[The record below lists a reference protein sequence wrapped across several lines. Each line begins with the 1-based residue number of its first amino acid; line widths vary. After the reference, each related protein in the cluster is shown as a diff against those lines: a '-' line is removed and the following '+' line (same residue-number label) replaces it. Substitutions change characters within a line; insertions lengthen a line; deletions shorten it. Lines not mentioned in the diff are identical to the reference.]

1 LVSNKKQVILKIEKY
16 IIGNIKE
23 LRLELS
29 GKLNGT
35 EDISIINSEKRK
47 IGDFI
52 SHGEKQLLANLNS
65 HEYKKLNE
73 YINGLKSTIVDT
85 YTDNKKNIR
94 LPQLIERIDELV
106 QYNFAFKEW
115 FNNNGYFTPDTPK
128 INMTKENKY
137 FDICEKI
144 SPNELSKRYSSKG
157 ESYNPL
163 KILQSHTKDKHWEDI
178 IIEFYELEEIT
189 IQINDYKGDFNVQ
202 TLGFS
207 DKRKH
212 DVKNNANKA
221 WYILL
226 DMAVTMDKIGGVKIN
241 DPKIANSISNMN
253 IKNLKDHLKSVFLIQ
268 SNPFKRENNILQ
280 PNFNL
285 RYKIPVGNLTDN
297 IDQYLE

>member
-1 LVSNKKQVILKIEKY
+1 MASNEKQVIFKTKKT

-23 LRLELS
+23 LRIELN
-29 GKLNGT
+29 GKLNGA
-35 EDISIINSEKRK
+35 EDISIINTEKEKIGIFLAYGEKR
-47 IGDFI
+47 
-52 SHGEKQLLANLNS
+52 LLSNLNL
-65 HEYKKLNE
+65 HEYQKLNV
-73 YINGLKSTIVDT
+73 YINDLKSTIVDT

-94 LPQLIERIDELV
+94 LPQLIKRIDELV

-144 SPNELSKRYSSKG
+144 SPNEVSKSYSSKG
-157 ESYNPL
+157 ELYNPL
-163 KILQSHTKDKHWEDI
+163 KILQLHTKDKHWEDI
-178 IIEFYELEEIT
+178 IIEFYEVEEVT
-189 IQINDYKGDFNVQ
+189 IQIGDFKDDFNLQ

-221 WYILL
+221 WSILL
-226 DMAVTMDKIGGVKIN
+226 DMAVTMNKIGGVEIDNPHMVK
-241 DPKIANSISNMN
+241 SISKMN

-268 SNPFKRENNILQ
+268 DNPFKKKNNILQ

-285 RYKIPVGNLTDN
+285 RYKIPIENLTDN
-297 IDQYLE
+297 KDQYFR